1 MKTKI
6 QKIILVWFLTV
17 LGTAAFGQAT
27 IHTRTDIL
35 KDFTLRTTRVVLSGD
50 ELLDQVLQEEVAS
63 RWRISPF

>member
-35 KDFTLRTTRVVLSGD
+35 KDFTLPLAH
-50 ELLDQVLQEEVAS
+50 LPF
-63 RWRISPF
+63 RILHVQRI